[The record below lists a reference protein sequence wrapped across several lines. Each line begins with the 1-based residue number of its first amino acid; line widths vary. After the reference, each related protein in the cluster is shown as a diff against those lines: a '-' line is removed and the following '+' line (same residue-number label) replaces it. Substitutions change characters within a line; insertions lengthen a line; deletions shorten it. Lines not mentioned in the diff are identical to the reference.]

1 LTDIVTDEPDVC
13 VCVCVCVGKL
23 ITAVNKA
30 WERERLVEGVSLLNS
45 RFFLAMLGFMR
56 EALDELERS
65 VT

>member
-1 LTDIVTDEPDVC
+1 MTDIVTDEPDVC

-45 RFFLAMLGFMR
+45 RFFFG
-56 EALDELERS
+56 DVGVYERGA
-65 VT
+65 